1 MKEIF
6 NYINNNAIAASLI
19 TLALTTLIQIVFRK
33 SDRKY
38 SEKIDNKKEKRR
50 EFENKAELFIEN
62 NIEDDGTIPR
72 INLFMTDFKVKVSK
86 NKDEVNFYYSKDA
99 LNKEKYK
106 HMIFYLRNVGN
117 ADINQLDICVTSQRN
132 VMLCDIKI
140 LNIIV
145 NNNFVNYNYCFDR
158 KIMKG
163 KAIVIDIAYL
173 EDSRICNVFS
183 SELALLYR
191 DSYNNLYEQPFFIQQ
206 KNLYE
211 PSKISNRDYRIY
223 TTIDTAIDCFKNPWL
238 W

>member
-1 MKEIF
+1 MKEVLNF
-6 NYINNNAIAASLI
+6 INNNAIVASLI
-19 TLALTTLIQIVFRK
+19 TLALTTLIQIIFRK

-50 EFENKAELFIEN
+50 EFENKAELFIDN
-62 NIEDDGTIPR
+62 NIEDDGTIPH
-72 INLFMTDFKVKVSK
+72 INLFMTDFNVKVSK
-86 NKDEVNFYYSKDA
+86 NKDEVNFYYSKDV

-132 VMLCDIKI
+132 VMICDIEI
-140 LNIIV
+140 LNTIV

-163 KAIVIDIAYL
+163 KAIMIDITYL